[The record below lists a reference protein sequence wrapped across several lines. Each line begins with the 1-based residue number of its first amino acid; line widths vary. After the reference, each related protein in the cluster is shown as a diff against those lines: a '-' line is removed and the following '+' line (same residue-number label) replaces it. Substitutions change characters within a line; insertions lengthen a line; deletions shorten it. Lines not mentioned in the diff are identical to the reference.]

1 MRKRILFLSVKCA
14 QSCWPNGYLPE
25 MSAADWNE
33 QSATTLLKSSL
44 EKQVSLKEVVLQQG
58 GNNLHG
64 L

>member
-1 MRKRILFLSVKCA
+1 
-14 QSCWPNGYLPE
+14 